1 LSFGAGREDVLLL
14 KYTLDDGLIWSKTW
28 GGMGSYTAR
37 SVSAARGGVYVAG
50 IIYGVSGD
58 GQAFLLKYTSPND
71 SRDPIA
77 ALMLSVAIIA
87 VGALF

>member
-1 LSFGAGREDVLLL
+1 
-14 KYTLDDGLIWSKTW
+14 
-28 GGMGSYTAR
+28 
-37 SVSAARGGVYVAG
+37 VAG

-71 SRDPIA
+71 SGDPIA
-77 ALMLSVAIIA
+77 AFMLGVAIIA